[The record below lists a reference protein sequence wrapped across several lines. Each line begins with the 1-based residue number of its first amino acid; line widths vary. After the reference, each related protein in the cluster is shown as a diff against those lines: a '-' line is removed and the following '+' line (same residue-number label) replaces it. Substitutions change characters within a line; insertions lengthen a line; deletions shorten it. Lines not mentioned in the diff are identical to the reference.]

1 MNDVSLWQNEIQ
13 FPVKN
18 IWDSLNIFYI
28 SDIHVEFHIE
38 GFETIKKRSL
48 PPAIRKL
55 VIDIFGENK
64 DRAKRGYFDYII
76 IDGDIADDIAI
87 VDIFFSC
94 LNKEIPSMEK
104 VLYVLGNHEL
114 SAYSTR
120 QECYEQYMK
129 LSAKHG
135 IHLLINDG
143 FMKYDYIDKR
153 SVPKCLIFG
162 GTGFS
167 KYNEMYNTTNLCYSK
182 DLINNRDEEIK
193 ESEIFYSIYKKY
205 LLKAKKLHLPLIV
218 ISHCPVNDWLKEG
231 EEDSQCIYFYG
242 HDHHNRYVR
251 DKYRT
256 IFADNQI
263 GYTGNIQMK
272 LCSLGCVYD
281 PFIRYTDG
289 CHKISIE
296 EYVLYYRY
304 IGERLNEPKLINNIL
319 KQKDAGLYLIKHD
332 GYYGFFVKTQK
343 GVKMCVGGMVKQ
355 VSTIN
360 SMDYYNETFLSMV
373 KSFYEGLK
381 PYRLVQERIASE
393 VKRLGFNGT
402 IHGCIVDVN
411 YYNHIMVNPY
421 DGKLTYYYSPVFGV
435 AKQFASFDK
444 LLESINKERLS
455 EQITTAEQIE
465 EQKKILGVLQKE
477 NALICQPQQN
487 LSEYIDKMIFIDRK
501 ESLYAV
507 SRRVNQ
513 VQRLFSA
520 NLLREWDNTLVASKI
535 EFESNEISGYNLIE
549 DNWKNI
555 LLLRRED
562 VTEKML
568 RKIILGRNKRNL
580 FPYISYENWGGKVF
594 PLCRAKD
601 EEIELFM
608 SLVPDSMFK
617 DRIIREQL
625 MNKLDDDFLK
635 YYPAK
640 YFTYDLLQK
649 YVKSCGELAII
660 KNAPYL
666 ARMKEQA
673 HIRRYFIEIAEK
685 NANYTIK
692 HIDELPKEY
701 QCEELYQKLALSLY
715 QKHRPKWCPDYI
727 WKYHNKPR

>member
-28 SDIHVEFHIE
+28 SDIHLEFHIE

-205 LLKAKKLHLPLIV
+205 LLKAKKMHLPLIV

-332 GYYGFFVKTQK
+332 GYY
-343 GVKMCVGGMVKQ
+343 
-355 VSTIN
+355 
-360 SMDYYNETFLSMV
+360 
-373 KSFYEGLK
+373 
-381 PYRLVQERIASE
+381 
-393 VKRLGFNGT
+393 
-402 IHGCIVDVN
+402 
-411 YYNHIMVNPY
+411 
-421 DGKLTYYYSPVFGV
+421 
-435 AKQFASFDK
+435 
-444 LLESINKERLS
+444 
-455 EQITTAEQIE
+455 
-465 EQKKILGVLQKE
+465 
-477 NALICQPQQN
+477 
-487 LSEYIDKMIFIDRK
+487 
-501 ESLYAV
+501 
-507 SRRVNQ
+507 
-513 VQRLFSA
+513 
-520 NLLREWDNTLVASKI
+520 
-535 EFESNEISGYNLIE
+535 
-549 DNWKNI
+549 
-555 LLLRRED
+555 
-562 VTEKML
+562 
-568 RKIILGRNKRNL
+568 
-580 FPYISYENWGGKVF
+580 
-594 PLCRAKD
+594 
-601 EEIELFM
+601 
-608 SLVPDSMFK
+608 
-617 DRIIREQL
+617 
-625 MNKLDDDFLK
+625 
-635 YYPAK
+635 
-640 YFTYDLLQK
+640 
-649 YVKSCGELAII
+649 
-660 KNAPYL
+660 
-666 ARMKEQA
+666 
-673 HIRRYFIEIAEK
+673 
-685 NANYTIK
+685 
-692 HIDELPKEY
+692 
-701 QCEELYQKLALSLY
+701 LSLI
-715 QKHRPKWCPDYI
+715 HI
-727 WKYHNKPR
+727 

>member
-1 MNDVSLWQNEIQ
+1 M
-13 FPVKN
+13 
-18 IWDSLNIFYI
+18 
-28 SDIHVEFHIE
+28 
-38 GFETIKKRSL
+38 
-48 PPAIRKL
+48 
-55 VIDIFGENK
+55 
-64 DRAKRGYFDYII
+64 
-76 IDGDIADDIAI
+76 
-87 VDIFFSC
+87 
-94 LNKEIPSMEK
+94 
-104 VLYVLGNHEL
+104 
-114 SAYSTR
+114 
-120 QECYEQYMK
+120 
-129 LSAKHG
+129 
-135 IHLLINDG
+135 
-143 FMKYDYIDKR
+143 
-153 SVPKCLIFG
+153 
-162 GTGFS
+162 
-167 KYNEMYNTTNLCYSK
+167 
-182 DLINNRDEEIK
+182 
-193 ESEIFYSIYKKY
+193 
-205 LLKAKKLHLPLIV
+205 HLPLIV

-360 SMDYYNETFLSMV
+360 SMDYYN
-373 KSFYEGLK
+373 
-381 PYRLVQERIASE
+381 
-393 VKRLGFNGT
+393 
-402 IHGCIVDVN
+402 
-411 YYNHIMVNPY
+411 HIMVNPY

-444 LLESINKERLS
+444 LLESINTERLS

-535 EFESNEISGYNLIE
+535 EFKSNEISGYNLIE

-727 WKYHNKPR
+727 WKYHNNPR